1 MTTIGFLGGGN
12 IAQAI
17 IGGLIENGTSPTDI
31 HCHDPATGSQQK
43 LASLGIQ
50 LRDSND
56 AVVQTADVV
65 MLCVKPNVLPDLL
78 GELKADCKH
87 RLFVSV
93 AAGVLIR
100 TMSERLGSD
109 TAIVRCMPNTP
120 ALVGTGMTALFA
132 SPAVSPLQRD
142 IAEGIMS
149 AVGKALWVQD
159 EAQLDAVTAVS
170 GSGPAYFFRLMELM
184 ISAAIKEGLDE
195 ATARELVLQTALG
208 AARMASAS
216 QLSPG
221 ELREQVTSPGGTT
234 QAALTEFD
242 AADLEG
248 IVIRAVQAARQRSVE
263 LSGH

>member
-17 IGGLIENGTSPTDI
+17 IGGLIDNGTSPADI
-31 HCHDPATGSQQK
+31 HCHDPAAGSQQK

-50 LRDSND
+50 LCDSND
-56 AVVQTADVV
+56 AVVQAADVV

-78 GELKADCKH
+78 GELTADCKH

-100 TMSERLGSD
+100 TMSERLGPD

-132 SPAVSPLQRD
+132 SPAVSPAQRD
-142 IAEGIMS
+142 IAEGILS

-184 ISAAIKEGLDE
+184 ISAAINEGLDE

-234 QAALTEFD
+234 QAALAEFD

-248 IVIRAVQAARQRSVE
+248 IVTRAVQAARQRSVE

>member
-17 IGGLIENGTSPTDI
+17 IGGLIDNGTSPADI
-31 HCHDPATGSQQK
+31 HCHDPAAGSQQK

-50 LRDSND
+50 LCDSND
-56 AVVQTADVV
+56 AVVQAADVV

-78 GELKADCKH
+78 GELTADCKH

-100 TMSERLGSD
+100 TMSERLGPD

-132 SPAVSPLQRD
+132 SPAVSPAQRD
-142 IAEGIMS
+142 TAERILS

-159 EAQLDAVTAVS
+159 ESQLDAVTAVS

-184 ISAAIKEGLDE
+184 ISAAINEGLDE

-234 QAALTEFD
+234 QAALAEFD

-248 IVIRAVQAARQRSVE
+248 IVARAVQAARQRSVE